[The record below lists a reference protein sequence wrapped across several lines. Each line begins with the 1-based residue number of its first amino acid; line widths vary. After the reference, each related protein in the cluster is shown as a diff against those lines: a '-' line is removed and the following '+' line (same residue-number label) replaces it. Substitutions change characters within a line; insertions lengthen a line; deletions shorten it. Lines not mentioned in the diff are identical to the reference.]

1 MRGAAILIEASPGE
15 VRGALIRNGVVW
27 DVVHHR
33 QSSPSLMGASYR
45 GRVRRVD
52 PGINGAFVD
61 IGTGQDA
68 FLRARDAAIPGAQK
82 ARRARIAEIL
92 HEGAVI
98 DVQVVADGFE
108 EKGPRVARIATPE
121 ASPGTASGA
130 NVPAVLVPPADP
142 VAHILERYSDDRISV
157 VVCSD
162 ATTANLAR
170 TWCIAHWPE
179 LADRIER
186 DRLGLFA
193 EQGVEDAIADALA
206 RRVALP
212 GGAELVFDQ
221 AEALCVIDINSGGEV
236 GKAGRTPREVNA
248 KAMPEIA
255 RQLRLR
261 NIAGAIVIDALKMG
275 SGDDRNRVL
284 VRLRET
290 LKGDPGS
297 CHVLGM
303 TNLGL
308 IEMTRT
314 RIGPTLAERIHA
326 PVGEPAPAMEAI
338 AMDALRT
345 VIRTAAATP
354 AGGYR
359 LAVAPVLADFLEGR
373 LQAALADATRH
384 VGRLVLVREDARA
397 PARFEVMLG
406 SGEPETTS

>member
-1 MRGAAILIEASPGE
+1 MKGAAILIEASPGE
-15 VRGALIRNGVVW
+15 VRGALICNGAVW

-33 QSSPSLMGASYR
+33 ISQPSLMGASYR

-61 IGTGQDA
+61 IGSGQDA
-68 FLRARDAAIPGAQK
+68 FLRARDASIPGEQK
-82 ARRARIAEIL
+82 SRRAQIAEII
-92 HEGAVI
+92 HEGAQI
-98 DVQVVADGFE
+98 DVQVVADGFAG
-108 EKGPRVARIATPE
+108 KGPRVVRIA
-121 ASPGTASGA
+121 AAGRGSGG
-130 NVPAVLVPPADP
+130 PIPTVLVAPADP
-142 VAHILERYSDDRISV
+142 VSHILERFSNDRISV

-162 ATTANLAR
+162 ATIQNQAR
-170 TWCIAHWPE
+170 TWCAAHWPE
-179 LADRIER
+179 LSDRIER
-186 DRLGLFA
+186 DKLGLFE
-193 EQGVEDAIADALA
+193 EQGVEEAIEAALA
-206 RRVALP
+206 RRVVVP

-221 AEALCVIDINSGGEV
+221 AEALCVIDINSAGEV
-236 GKAGRTPREVNA
+236 GKANRTPRDVNA
-248 KAMPEIA
+248 RAMAEIA

-308 IEMTRT
+308 IEVTRT
-314 RIGPTLAERIHA
+314 RIGPTLAERMHA
-326 PVGEPAPAMEAI
+326 PIRDPQPSAEAV
-338 AMDALRT
+338 AVSALRA

-359 LAVAPVLADFLEGR
+359 LAVVPALAEFLEGPLR
-373 LQAALADATRH
+373 PALDEATRQ
-384 VGRLVLVREDARA
+384 VGRLVVLREPNRA
-397 PARFEVMLG
+397 LTRFEIMLG
-406 SGEPETTS
+406 SGD

>member
-1 MRGAAILIEASPGE
+1 MSSGSAILIEASPGE
-15 VRGALIRNGVVW
+15 VRGALIRNGDVW

-33 QSSPSLMGASYR
+33 ITRPSLIDAVYR
-45 GRVRRVD
+45 GRVRRID

-61 IGTGQDA
+61 IGQGPEA
-68 FLRARDAAIPGAQK
+68 FLRARDASIPGERA

-92 HEGAVI
+92 HEGAEI
-98 DVQVVADGFE
+98 DVRVVADGFVD
-108 EKGPRVARIATPE
+108 KGPRVARIATVD
-121 ASPGTASGA
+121 GA
-130 NVPAVLVPPADP
+130 CGEKAPAELVAPADP
-142 VAHILERYSDDRISV
+142 VAHILARYSEDRVRGVI
-157 VVCSD
+157 CSD
-162 ATTANLAR
+162 PTTENLAR
-170 TWCIAHWPE
+170 SWCKANRRE
-179 LADRIER
+179 LFDHIVRE
-186 DRLGLFA
+186 RLGLF
-193 EQGVEDAIADALA
+193 EEYGVEDAIESALE
-206 RRVALP
+206 RSVPLP
-212 GGAELVFDQ
+212 SGAELVFDQ
-221 AEALCVIDINSGGEV
+221 TEGLCVIDINSATHA
-236 GKAGRTPREVNA
+236 GKAGRGPRDVNA

-308 IEMTRT
+308 IEVTRT
-314 RIGPTLAERIHA
+314 RIGPSLAERMQA
-326 PVGEPAPAMEAI
+326 SAPAPSASVEAV
-338 AMDALRT
+338 ALAALRA

-359 LAVAPVLADFLEGR
+359 LAVAP
-373 LQAALADATRH
+373 ALADTLEGSLREAFDDAARH
-384 VGRLVLVREDARA
+384 VGQLVLARDPARA

-406 SGEPETTS
+406 LQENNPKAS

>member
-1 MRGAAILIEASPGE
+1 MSGSAILIEASPGE
-15 VRGALIRNGVVW
+15 VRGALIRNGSVW

-33 QSSPSLMGASYR
+33 INNSSLIDAVYR
-45 GRVRRVD
+45 GRVRWVD

-61 IGTGQDA
+61 IGIGPDA
-68 FLRARDAAIPGAQK
+68 FLRARDASVPGERG

-92 HEGAVI
+92 HEGAQI
-98 DVQVVADGFE
+98 DVRVVADGFVD
-108 EKGPRVARIATPE
+108 KGPRAARIAPVDDS
-121 ASPGTASGA
+121 ASPKA
-130 NVPAVLVPPADP
+130 PAVLVAPADS
-142 VAHILERYSDDRISV
+142 VSHILARFAEDRARAVI
-157 VVCSD
+157 CSD
-162 ATTANLAR
+162 ATTENLAR
-170 TWCIAHWPE
+170 AWCKANRRE
-179 LADRIER
+179 LFDHITREQM
-186 DRLGLFA
+186 GLF
-193 EQGVEDAIADALA
+193 EEHGVEDAIESALT
-206 RRVALP
+206 RRVMLP

-221 AEALCVIDINSGGEV
+221 TEALCVIDINSAADV
-236 GKAGRTPREVNA
+236 GKAGRGPRDVNS

-308 IEMTRT
+308 IEVTRT
-314 RIGPTLAERIHA
+314 RIGPSLAERMHA
-326 PVGEPAPAMEAI
+326 EIMAPPLSAA
-338 AMDALRT
+338 AVALAALRA

-359 LAVAPVLADFLEGR
+359 LSVAPDIADVLEGP
-373 LQAALADATRH
+373 LIEALEDATRH
-384 VGRLVLVREDARA
+384 VGQLVLIRDPDR
-397 PARFEVMLG
+397 PRDRFEIMLG
-406 SGEPETTS
+406 SSET